1 MFKRKRVRV
10 AALAACIIIVVLAL
24 AVPETM
30 AAEGGGALRSS
41 GCAAPP
47 PGSPPTSIVVD
58 GRQRELIV
66 SPVRPDGAD
75 EPYDVVVAFHGR
87 TNSNA
92 QVRDYFGLEKAA
104 QRPTLFVYP
113 AGLPAGDGGRGWTGG
128 GSASAEPRDFALFDA
143 IILRLAQLYCLDL
156 GRVFAVGHSLGASFV
171 NALACARGDQLRGI
185 ATVSGDPGL
194 VETGCTGP
202 VAALL
207 LHNPRD
213 EIISIESAA
222 RVRDRL
228 IRTNGLS
235 SDAVSGP
242 TGDLRCVRYGG
253 SAAANPVV
261 WCAHRR
267 DVTWRGRY
275 YPHQWPPDA
284 GALIMEFFA
293 GLP

>member
-1 MFKRKRVRV
+1 M
-10 AALAACIIIVVLAL
+10 AALAACTIMVVLAWP
-24 AVPETM
+24 VPETR

-41 GCAAPP
+41 GCSASP

-66 SPVRPDGAD
+66 APVRQGGGD
-75 EPYDVVVAFHGR
+75 EPLDVVVAFHGR

-92 QVRDYFGLEKAA
+92 QVRNYFGLEKAV
-104 QRPTLFVYP
+104 QRSTLFVYP
-113 AGLPAGDGGRGWTGG
+113 AGLPAGDGGRDWTGG

-143 IILRLAQLYCLDL
+143 IVLRLAQLYCLDL

-185 ATVSGDPGL
+185 ATVAGDPGL
-194 VETGCTGP
+194 TETGCTGP

-213 EIISIESAA
+213 EIVGIAGAA

-228 IRTNGLS
+228 IRTNGLA
-235 SDAVSGP
+235 SDAVSGLP
-242 TGDLRCVRYGG
+242 GDLGCVQYGG
-253 SAAANPVV
+253 SPAANPVV
-261 WCAHRR
+261 WCAHHQ
-267 DVTWRGRY
+267 DVTRRGRY

>member
-1 MFKRKRVRV
+1 MLAGLLICAI
-10 AALAACIIIVVLAL
+10 AALLPPAAV
-24 AVPETM
+24 
-30 AAEGGGALRSS
+30 AAEGGGALPSS
-41 GCAAPP
+41 GCNGVPP
-47 PGSPPTSIVVD
+47 DSPPASIVVD

-66 SPVRPDGAD
+66 SPVRPGGSDG
-75 EPYDVVVAFHGR
+75 PYDVVVGFHGR

-92 QVRDYFGLEKAA
+92 QVRTYFGLEKAV

-113 AGLPAGDGGRGWTGG
+113 AGLPAGDGGRDWTGG
-128 GSASAEPRDFALFDA
+128 SSSAEPRDFALFDA

-185 ATVSGDPGL
+185 ATVAGDAALTG
-194 VETGCTGP
+194 TGCTGQ

-213 EIISIESAA
+213 EIVSIESAA
-222 RVRDRL
+222 QVRDRL

-242 TGDLRCVRYGG
+242 GGDLGCVRYGG

-261 WCAHRR
+261 WCAHHQ

-275 YPHQWPPDA
+275 YPHQWPSGA